1 MLWNQSGPD
10 QSHWEIGKRIRTG
23 NLEGEAKLMNRL
35 DYSVARPAGN
45 TLAVNKVIKNTYL
58 LLSATLLFSALMA
71 AASVLF
77 AMPPMTYLL
86 SLGGAMLL
94 IWFVL
99 PRTANSA
106 SGLGVVFAIPG
117 LMGFGLG
124 PLLTHYLALAN
135 GPQIVATA
143 FGGTGVIFLG
153 LSGYALTTRKDF
165 SFMGGFLVA
174 GMLMVLVLAL
184 ANIFLGIPALGL
196 AISAVVIMLMSG
208 FILHDTSRMIH
219 DGDSNYL
226 LMTVGLYLSIFN
238 IFVSLL
244 HILGAVSG
252 DD

>member
-1 MLWNQSGPD
+1 
-10 QSHWEIGKRIRTG
+10 
-23 NLEGEAKLMNRL
+23 MNRL
-35 DYSVARPAGN
+35 DYTVARPAESAF
-45 TLAVNKVIKNTYL
+45 AVNKVIKNTYM

-71 AASVLF
+71 AVSVVVQ
-77 AMPPMTYLL
+77 MPPMTHLL

-94 IWFVL
+94 IWLVL

-106 SGLGVVFAIPG
+106 AGLGVVFAITG

-124 PLLTHYLALAN
+124 PILTYYLAMAN

-165 SFMGGFLVA
+165 SFMGGFLFA
-174 GMLMVLVLAL
+174 GLLVVLLGAL
-184 ANIFLGIPALGL
+184 ANIFLAMPALSL

-208 FILHDTSRMIH
+208 FILYDTSRMVN
-219 DGDSNYL
+219 GGETNYIT
-226 LMTVGLYLSIFN
+226 MTVSLYLSIYN
-238 IFVSLL
+238 IFISLL
-244 HILGAVSG
+244 QILGAVSG